1 MGSVIEDMGIKAE
14 VRSLVREG
22 SSRDKDRE
30 MGGQQRWGQH
40 PPKLGVCENAANK
53 KPVILC
59 ATLTNRFLKEK
70 NYGYGTPLTQGQGR
84 LSHTQVTVNRRVH
97 LPSNQGT

>member
-14 VRSLVREG
+14 VRILVGEG
-22 SSRDKDRE
+22 SSRNKDRE
-30 MGGQQRWGQH
+30 MGGQPRWGQH

-59 ATLTNRFLKEK
+59 ATLTKRFLKEK
-70 NYGYGTPLTQGQGR
+70 KYE
-84 LSHTQVTVNRRVH
+84 
-97 LPSNQGT
+97 